1 MIQPKVRKNK
11 KTCFNAHFYCS
22 QSKITRLNEMRSLKS
37 LASLKCEQP
46 VQVPRWASNFAAGFK
61 TKLKDFSGE
70 LSKNYV

>member
-11 KTCFNAHFYCS
+11 KTCFNAHFYYS

-37 LASLKCEQP
+37 LASLNCEQP
-46 VQVPRWASNFAAGFK
+46 IQVPQWAPNFAPEIK